1 MSLQQGELDLGVLK
15 DRFAIITG
23 AGNYGIGWGLA
34 RHAAT
39 KLNMHIVLI
48 DLYSSTVESAAKE
61 LQALAPSRKIIPIA
75 CDVTN
80 EADLE
85 DVLSKLDIDH
95 AGISIGAVFA
105 NAGVIF
111 NNTILNSGI
120 EDWETTLNVNIMG
133 VVKTIKTFL
142 PRLQA
147 QEQASVFC
155 NTASVGG
162 LVRGDGGA
170 ASYQASKHAVVA
182 LSESLSFEI
191 ARKSPQIRVH
201 VLCPCIVTSS
211 LLQSSQKNK
220 ALQKDKNE
228 ETEIS
233 PIRPEKTELGMSP
246 ERHAEQVFNLISA
259 GKFYVITDNV
269 RPYVDHDFPF
279 DSADIIA
286 ERHRNMASLDL
297 DNADA
302 FSSESGTSHPSS
314 ILKGA
319 LFKEARRTNQA
330 KEN

>member
-1 MSLQQGELDLGVLK
+1 MSLQQGELDLGELK

-95 AGISIGAVFA
+95 AEISIGAVFA

-120 EDWETTLNVNIMG
+120 EDWETTLNVNVMG

-147 QEQASVFC
+147 QAKASVFC

-191 ARKSPQIRVH
+191 AIKSPQIRVH

-220 ALQKDKNE
+220 ALQKDKIE
-228 ETEIS
+228 ETEVS

-246 ERHAEQVFNLISA
+246 ERHAEQVFDLISA
-259 GKFYVITDNV
+259 GKFYAITDNI

-286 ERHRNMASLDL
+286 ERHRNIASLDL

-302 FSSESGTSHPSS
+302 FSESSTSHPSS

-319 LFKEARRTNQA
+319 LFREARRRTQA
-330 KEN
+330 IES